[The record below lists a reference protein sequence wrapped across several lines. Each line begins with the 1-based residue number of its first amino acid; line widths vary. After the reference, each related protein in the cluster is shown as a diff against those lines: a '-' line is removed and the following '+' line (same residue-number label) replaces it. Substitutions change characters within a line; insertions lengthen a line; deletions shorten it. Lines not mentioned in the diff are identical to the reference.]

1 MVGTIL
7 AHRNPFCYTRDMT
20 PEPRTLGDLFRAACE
35 SHSRPDRFLRKRD
48 GTWQPVSSAE
58 FTRQVRACAAGLA
71 SLGLGRGD
79 RVAILSYNRLEWAVV
94 DYACQLL
101 GIADVPIY
109 STLPPDQ
116 CAYILKDSEA
126 KAVFAENAEQAAKVR
141 GQVPHL
147 VTFESVPDAEPFA
160 KFLERAAEPPAVEVD
175 PEDLATLIYTS
186 GTTGMPKGVMLT
198 HRNLVSNVVS
208 SCSVLRCESTDV
220 LLSFLPLS
228 HSFERIM
235 DYALFWC
242 GASIAYA
249 EHVDKVV
256 PNMIEV
262 RPTVM
267 AAVPRFYEKVYAK
280 VQDSVR
286 KKGPL
291 ARSIFEW
298 ARRTGAI
305 EADFRRRGAAVPFS
319 LGWRVGLARWLVLG
333 KIQNVVG
340 GRMKSFISGGGP
352 LSRDVAEYLYS
363 LGFTILEGYGLT
375 ETAPVLTLNPRGGVR
390 LGSVGPAIPGI
401 ELKIAADG
409 EILARGPNIMKGYL
423 NRPDET
429 KAVFQDG
436 WFATGDI
443 GELDAEGYLRITD
456 RKKDLLKTSGG
467 KYVAPQPIENA
478 LKCQQAVL
486 NAVVIGDRQKFPAAL
501 IVPAPG
507 SGREDVQ
514 KAVDAVNAGLA
525 HHEQLKKFALVEQDF
540 TIEGG
545 ELTPTLKVKRR
556 VVEKKYQALI
566 DEIYAGK
573 EA

>member
-1 MVGTIL
+1 
-7 AHRNPFCYTRDMT
+7 MT

-305 EADFRRRGAAVPFS
+305 EADFRRRGVAVPFS